1 VCVGGS
7 LSLSLSLSL
16 SCDYEFE
23 IRNLEV
29 GSKSVCLELCNP
41 QFCLGLFHRL
51 RKKKKKELGWV
62 VGMKSTSA
70 VGGVVVGALRRVLC
84 ILVLVVVVVSEPTTT
99 PVQGKPEDKS
109 NRVEAT
115 RESTLQ
121 TVQNAVDKTGEVGEK
136 IQYHTGQAAEAAK
149 DTATAA
155 GVKVSEATEAAKD
168 SLLTAGQNTRE
179 GAKKGFN
186 SPSGTLSSVGEKAGN
201 AVGSAK
207 ESVLGNLAVENRDQ
221 NEGVYGTASKYYDT
235 ATDKSAQAAEAM
247 KAAAAQAGEKVQ
259 SNAYQTA
266 DTSQNTIRDA
276 GSTIYDSLSGA
287 GEKISQAADATKV
300 STLRGTENVR
310 NSAAETLGSAQ
321 EKWYDSAA
329 ATDFYHPGMM
339 DKLGNIAEVMGWH
352 RVPAEQEWDLSKLS
366 PYNIIIGNAMY
377 EWHQMPWQDLYSN
390 RAGDSAQN
398 VGKNVG
404 AARDYATQV
413 ASGASEN
420 VRDVAA
426 QAKNKL
432 WDSQQESQTG
442 DSSYWDIAKN
452 SAVGAAAGSVGEKLG
467 SAGEYANDKA
477 NVASDSIKSTATRTK
492 ENLQDSAAAAAAG
505 SVGEKLGSAG
515 EYANDKVNAASDSI
529 KSTATGTKENL
540 QDSQIIDS
548 GSKDGYFQDTTDSIN
563 NAASKMGEKL
573 ESAGSQAAETVS
585 GVIESMKEKSL
596 WDKQPN
602 STDRV
607 VSGFAHNGKERVN
620 EALGATA
627 AGLSAAGLGVQSKMG
642 KGLFHHIRP
651 ESSISSSNLT
661 RFLYLI
667 TFATT
672 YGSAIWM
679 TFVSGVILSKS
690 IPRQQFGFVQSRI
703 FPLYLKFVAMGD
715 VILLVLYSI
724 MHPLRSTDSSGVWQL
739 VNLVLLIIGTVFN
752 VFILEPKTT
761 KLFVERM
768 KLEKEEGRGLDY
780 NTRTSPLLQRGEKK
794 LEAGKQQFKILHG
807 YSTIL
812 NLASLAGLTL
822 HAWHLAHHLAM

>member
-1 VCVGGS
+1 
-7 LSLSLSLSL
+7 
-16 SCDYEFE
+16 
-23 IRNLEV
+23 
-29 GSKSVCLELCNP
+29 
-41 QFCLGLFHRL
+41 
-51 RKKKKKELGWV
+51 
-62 VGMKSTSA
+62 MKSTSA
-70 VGGVVVGALRRVLC
+70 VGGVVEVALRRVLC
-84 ILVLVVVVVSEPTTT
+84 ILVLVVVVVVVSEPTTT

-168 SLLTAGQNTRE
+168 SLLTAG
-179 GAKKGFN
+179 
-186 SPSGTLSSVGEKAGN
+186 GTLNSVGEKAGN

-300 STLRGTENVR
+300 STLRGTENVH

-321 EKWYDSAA
+321 EKWYDSVA

-339 DKLGNIAEVMGWH
+339 EKLGNIAEVMGWH
-352 RVPAEQEWDLSKLS
+352 RVSAEQEWDLSKLS

-377 EWHQMPWQDLYSN
+377 EWHQTPWQDLNSH
-390 RAGDSAQN
+390 RAGDSVAIDSAHN

-420 VRDVAA
+420 VRDVTAH
-426 QAKNKL
+426 AKNKL

-442 DSSYWDIAKN
+442 DSTYWDIAKN
-452 SAVGAAAGSVGEKLG
+452 SAAAAAAGSSVGEKLG

-492 ENLQDSAAAAAAG
+492 DNLQDSAAAAAAG

-529 KSTATGTKENL
+529 KSTATRTKENL

-548 GSKDGYFQDTTDSIN
+548 RSKDGYFQDTTDSVN

-573 ESAGSQAAETVS
+573 ESAGSQAAETAG
-585 GVIESMKEKSL
+585 GVIESMKESS

-602 STDRV
+602 LTDRV

-627 AGLSAAGLGVQSKMG
+627 AGLGAAGLGVQSKTG
-642 KGLFHHIRP
+642 KELNHIRS

-715 VILLVLYSI
+715 MILLVLYSI

-739 VNLVLLIIGTVFN
+739 VNLLLLIVGTVFN

-780 NTRTSPLLQRGEKK
+780 NTRTSPLLQGGEKK
-794 LEAGKQQFKILHG
+794 LEASKQQFKILHG

>member
-1 VCVGGS
+1 
-7 LSLSLSLSL
+7 
-16 SCDYEFE
+16 
-23 IRNLEV
+23 
-29 GSKSVCLELCNP
+29 
-41 QFCLGLFHRL
+41 
-51 RKKKKKELGWV
+51 
-62 VGMKSTSA
+62 M
-70 VGGVVVGALRRVLC
+70 
-84 ILVLVVVVVSEPTTT
+84 
-99 PVQGKPEDKS
+99 
-109 NRVEAT
+109 
-115 RESTLQ
+115 
-121 TVQNAVDKTGEVGEK
+121 
-136 IQYHTGQAAEAAK
+136 
-149 DTATAA
+149 
-155 GVKVSEATEAAKD
+155 
-168 SLLTAGQNTRE
+168 
-179 GAKKGFN
+179 
-186 SPSGTLSSVGEKAGN
+186 
-201 AVGSAK
+201 
-207 ESVLGNLAVENRDQ
+207 
-221 NEGVYGTASKYYDT
+221 
-235 ATDKSAQAAEAM
+235 
-247 KAAAAQAGEKVQ
+247 
-259 SNAYQTA
+259 
-266 DTSQNTIRDA
+266 
-276 GSTIYDSLSGA
+276 
-287 GEKISQAADATKV
+287 
-300 STLRGTENVR
+300 R

-529 KSTATGTKENL
+529 KSTATRTKENL

-548 GSKDGYFQDTTDSIN
+548 RSKDGYFQDTTDSVN
-563 NAASKMGEKL
+563 NAASKMGENL
-573 ESAGSQAAETVS
+573 ESAGSQAAETVG

-627 AGLSAAGLGVQSKMG
+627 AGLSAAGLGQ
-642 KGLFHHIRP
+642 
-651 ESSISSSNLT
+651 
-661 RFLYLI
+661 
-667 TFATT
+667 
-672 YGSAIWM
+672 
-679 TFVSGVILSKS
+679 
-690 IPRQQFGFVQSRI
+690 
-703 FPLYLKFVAMGD
+703 
-715 VILLVLYSI
+715 
-724 MHPLRSTDSSGVWQL
+724 
-739 VNLVLLIIGTVFN
+739 
-752 VFILEPKTT
+752 
-761 KLFVERM
+761 
-768 KLEKEEGRGLDY
+768 
-780 NTRTSPLLQRGEKK
+780 
-794 LEAGKQQFKILHG
+794 
-807 YSTIL
+807 
-812 NLASLAGLTL
+812 
-822 HAWHLAHHLAM
+822 

>member
-1 VCVGGS
+1 
-7 LSLSLSLSL
+7 
-16 SCDYEFE
+16 
-23 IRNLEV
+23 
-29 GSKSVCLELCNP
+29 
-41 QFCLGLFHRL
+41 
-51 RKKKKKELGWV
+51 
-62 VGMKSTSA
+62 MKSTST
-70 VGGVVVGALRRVLC
+70 VGGVVVVALRRVLC
-84 ILVLVVVVVSEPTTT
+84 ILVLVVVVLVVSEPTTAL
-99 PVQGKPEDKS
+99 VQGKPEDKS

-168 SLLTAGQNTRE
+168 TLLTAGQNTRE
-179 GAKKGFN
+179 GAKKGFD
-186 SPSGTLSSVGEKAGN
+186 SSSRTLGSVGEKAGN

-266 DTSQNTIRDA
+266 DTSQNTIQDA
-276 GSTIYDSLSGA
+276 GSTIYDSLAGA

-300 STLRGTENVR
+300 STL
-310 NSAAETLGSAQ
+310 
-321 EKWYDSAA
+321 K
-329 ATDFYHPGMM
+329 
-339 DKLGNIAEVMGWH
+339 
-352 RVPAEQEWDLSKLS
+352 
-366 PYNIIIGNAMY
+366 
-377 EWHQMPWQDLYSN
+377 
-390 RAGDSAQN
+390 
-398 VGKNVG
+398 
-404 AARDYATQV
+404 
-413 ASGASEN
+413 
-420 VRDVAA
+420 
-426 QAKNKL
+426 
-432 WDSQQESQTG
+432 QESQTG
-442 DSSYWDIAKN
+442 DGSYWDIAKN
-452 SAVGAAAGSVGEKLG
+452 SV
-467 SAGEYANDKA
+467 
-477 NVASDSIKSTATRTK
+477 
-492 ENLQDSAAAAAAG
+492 AAAAAG

-529 KSTATGTKENL
+529 KSTATRTKENL

-573 ESAGSQAAETVS
+573 ESAGSQAAETV
-585 GVIESMKEKSL
+585 
-596 WDKQPN
+596 
-602 STDRV
+602 
-607 VSGFAHNGKERVN
+607 
-620 EALGATA
+620 
-627 AGLSAAGLGVQSKMG
+627 
-642 KGLFHHIRP
+642 

-672 YGSAIWM
+672 YGSAVWM

-703 FPLYLKFVAMGD
+703 FPLYLKFVAVGD

-739 VNLVLLIIGTVFN
+739 VNLLLLIIGTVFN

-780 NTRTSPLLQRGEKK
+780 NTRTSPLLQSGERK
-794 LEAGKQQFKILHG
+794 LDASKQQFKILHG

-822 HAWHLAHHLAM
+822 HAWHLAHHLAI

>member
-1 VCVGGS
+1 
-7 LSLSLSLSL
+7 
-16 SCDYEFE
+16 
-23 IRNLEV
+23 
-29 GSKSVCLELCNP
+29 
-41 QFCLGLFHRL
+41 LGLFHRL
-51 RKKKKKELGWV
+51 RKKKKKELVLLV
-62 VGMKSTSA
+62 VAMKSTST
-70 VGGVVVGALRRVLC
+70 VGGVVVVALRRVLC
-84 ILVLVVVVVSEPTTT
+84 ILVLVVVVVVVSEPTTT
-99 PVQGKPEDKS
+99 LVQGKPEDKS

-168 SLLTAGQNTRE
+168 TLLTAGQNTRE
-179 GAKKGFN
+179 GAKKGFD
-186 SPSGTLSSVGEKAGN
+186 SPSRTLGSVSEKAGN

-221 NEGVYGTASKYYDT
+221 NEGVYGTTSKYYDT

-266 DTSQNTIRDA
+266 DTSQNTIQDA
-276 GSTIYDSLSGA
+276 GSTIYDSLAGA

-300 STLRGTENVR
+300 STLRGMENVH

-321 EKWYDSAA
+321 EKLYDSVA

-377 EWHQMPWQDLYSN
+377 EWHQTPGRDLYSN
-390 RAGDSAQN
+390 RAGDSVAIDSAHN

-426 QAKNKL
+426 HAKNKL

-452 SAVGAAAGSVGEKLG
+452 
-467 SAGEYANDKA
+467 
-477 NVASDSIKSTATRTK
+477 
-492 ENLQDSAAAAAAG
+492 SAAAAAAG

-515 EYANDKVNAASDSI
+515 EYANDKVNAASNSI
-529 KSTATGTKENL
+529 KSTTTRTKENL
-540 QDSQIIDS
+540 QDSQITNS

-563 NAASKMGEKL
+563 NAASKMREKL
-573 ESAGSQAAETVS
+573 ESAGSQAAETVG
-585 GVIESMKEKSL
+585 GVTESMKESL

-602 STDRV
+602 LTD

-627 AGLSAAGLGVQSKMG
+627 AGLSAAGLGVQSKTG
-642 KGLFHHIRP
+642 KELFHHIRP

-672 YGSAIWM
+672 YGSAVWM

-703 FPLYLKFVAMGD
+703 FPLYLKFVATGD
-715 VILLVLYSI
+715 VILLVLYCI

-739 VNLVLLIIGTVFN
+739 VNLLLLIIGTVFN

-780 NTRTSPLLQRGEKK
+780 NTRTSPLLQHGERK
-794 LEAGKQQFKILHG
+794 LEASKQQFKILHG

>member
-1 VCVGGS
+1 V
-7 LSLSLSLSL
+7 L
-16 SCDYEFE
+16 
-23 IRNLEV
+23 
-29 GSKSVCLELCNP
+29 
-41 QFCLGLFHRL
+41 
-51 RKKKKKELGWV
+51 V
-62 VGMKSTSA
+62 VAMKSTST
-70 VGGVVVGALRRVLC
+70 VGGVVVVALRRVLC
-84 ILVLVVVVVSEPTTT
+84 ILVLVVVVVVSEPTTT
-99 PVQGKPEDKS
+99 LVQGKPEDKS

-168 SLLTAGQNTRE
+168 TLLTAGQNTRE
-179 GAKKGFN
+179 GAKKGFD
-186 SPSGTLSSVGEKAGN
+186 SPSRTLGSVSEKAGN

-207 ESVLGNLAVENRDQ
+207 ESVLGNLAGENRDQ

-266 DTSQNTIRDA
+266 DTSQNTIQDA
-276 GSTIYDSLSGA
+276 GSTIYDSLAGA

-300 STLRGTENVR
+300 STLRGMENVH

-321 EKWYDSAA
+321 EKSYDSVA

-377 EWHQMPWQDLYSN
+377 EWHQTPGRDLYSN
-390 RAGDSAQN
+390 RAGNSVAIDPAHN

-426 QAKNKL
+426 HAKNKL

-452 SAVGAAAGSVGEKLG
+452 SV
-467 SAGEYANDKA
+467 
-477 NVASDSIKSTATRTK
+477 
-492 ENLQDSAAAAAAG
+492 AAAAAG

-515 EYANDKVNAASDSI
+515 EYANDKVNAASNSI
-529 KSTATGTKENL
+529 KSTTTRTKENL

-548 GSKDGYFQDTTDSIN
+548 GSKDGYFQDTTDSVN
-563 NAASKMGEKL
+563 NAASKMREKL
-573 ESAGSQAAETVS
+573 ESAGSQAAETVG
-585 GVIESMKEKSL
+585 GVTESMKESL

-602 STDRV
+602 LTDRA
-607 VSGFAHNGKERVN
+607 VSGFAHNGKEQVN

-627 AGLSAAGLGVQSKMG
+627 AGLGVQSKTG
-642 KGLFHHIRP
+642 KELFHHIRP

-703 FPLYLKFVAMGD
+703 FPLYLKFVATGD
-715 VILLVLYSI
+715 VILLVFYSI

-739 VNLVLLIIGTVFN
+739 VNLLLLIIGTVFN

-780 NTRTSPLLQRGEKK
+780 NTRTSPLLQHGERK
-794 LEAGKQQFKILHG
+794 LEASKQQFKILHG
-807 YSTIL
+807 YSTVL

>member
-62 VGMKSTSA
+62 VAMKSTSA
-70 VGGVVVGALRRVLC
+70 VGGVVEVALRRVLC
-84 ILVLVVVVVSEPTTT
+84 ILVLVVVVVVSEPTTT

-207 ESVLGNLAVENRDQ
+207 EGVLGNLAVENRDQ

-300 STLRGTENVR
+300 STLRGTENVH

-452 SAVGAAAGSVGEKLG
+452 SAVGAAAGSVGEKLGSAGEYANDKANVASNSIKSTATRTKENLQDSAAAAAAGSVGEKLG

-761 KLFVERM
+761 KV
-768 KLEKEEGRGLDY
+768 
-780 NTRTSPLLQRGEKK
+780 
-794 LEAGKQQFKILHG
+794 
-807 YSTIL
+807 
-812 NLASLAGLTL
+812 
-822 HAWHLAHHLAM
+822 